1 MSWTGGKD
9 CNLALLAAWRD
20 ASLRV
25 AALVV
30 FRPEGAVFRAHPLCL
45 MEAQAASLGLPLVHV
60 VIPRDPPSYKEPLP
74 PHSHAHAH
82 AHAHTHTHT
91 APIRL
96 SPLWRRQT
104 APSAPSGFEVGASA
118 QTHAASR

>member
-82 AHAHTHTHT
+82 AHAHTHTHAHALIHT
-91 APIRL
+91 HTPAR
-96 SPLWRRQT
+96 T
-104 APSAPSGFEVGASA
+104 
-118 QTHAASR
+118 THARSPPHPCLPSLP